1 MSEWLQL
8 NASDGFQLSAYRAN
22 PQGVPK
28 ARGAV
33 VVVQEIFGVNGHIRS
48 VCDGFAADGYVAVAP
63 ALFDRQQRNF
73 ETGYTQEDMAAGREL
88 KAKAAIDAAMLDV
101 AAAREAVADAGRV
114 GIVGYCWGGFVT
126 WMSAA
131 RVPGFACAVSYY
143 GGGIVEAGKEQPK
156 CPVMAHFGERDAAI
170 PIAGARQFAKD
181 HPAVQVFTYDAEH
194 GFNCDQRKSYN
205 PAAAKLARE
214 RTIDFLRKHVG

>member
-8 NASDGFQLSAYRAN
+8 TASDGFQLSAYRAS
-22 PQGVPK
+22 PQGAAK
-28 ARGAV
+28 ARGAL

-48 VCDGFAADGYVAVAP
+48 VCEAFAAEGYVAIAP

-73 ETGYTQEDMAAGREL
+73 ETGYTQEDMTAGREL
-88 KAKAAIDAAMLDV
+88 KAKAGIDAALLDV
-101 AAAREAVADAGRV
+101 AAARDAVADVGRV
-114 GIVGYCWGGFVT
+114 GIAGYCWGGYVT

-131 RVPGFACAVSYY
+131 RIAGFACAVPYY
-143 GGGIVEAGKEQPK
+143 GGGIVDAGKEQPK

-170 PIAGARQFAKD
+170 PIAGVRQFAKD
-181 HPAVQVFTYDAEH
+181 HPEIQVFIYDAEH

-205 PAAAKLARE
+205 APAAKLARE
-214 RTIDFLRKHVG
+214 RTIDFLHKHVG